1 MTTKKKKQCTIPVVS
16 TRYLCECGKVQT
28 REEMRREYD
37 FGYDQLCCTKC
48 GDVLIDDLHGVVHC
62 NVC

>member
-1 MTTKKKKQCTIPVVS
+1 MTTKKKKQCTIPVAS

-28 REEMRREYD
+28 REEMRKEYD